1 MSKVK
6 ATGKKH
12 YEMLYIVS
20 NKFTEDEV
28 EPIVEKIHKAITDNG
43 GEITYTENW
52 GKKKMTYQIKGF
64 SHGYYRLVEFNLD
77 GVKLA
82 EIDRGLRMSTDILRH
97 QTVTR
102 RQRTAEEIE
111 ADKLAT
117 KKMMDERKKEM
128 KEMKE
133 SKEPKEVR
141 EEKPVKEKNDKNEK
155 PAKSDDKKKVDLKDL
170 DDKLDKILESD
181 NLL

>member
-28 EPIVEKIHKAITDNG
+28 EPIVARIHKAITDNG

-64 SHGYYRLVEFNLD
+64 SHGYYRLAEFNLD
-77 GVKLA
+77 GIELA
-82 EIDRGLRMSTDILRH
+82 AIDRGFRMSTDILRH
-97 QTVTR
+97 QIVTR
-102 RQRTAEEIE
+102 RQRTPEEIE

-117 KKMMDERKKEM
+117 KKMMDAAKKEM
-128 KEMKE
+128 KELKE
-133 SKEPKEVR
+133 SKEPKEIK
-141 EEKPVKEKNDKNEK
+141 EEKPTKEKA
-155 PAKSDDKKKVDLKDL
+155 AKDDKKKVDLKDL